1 MEQTFQALGGLLV
14 KAIPTICF
22 LLLLHFYFKA
32 MLFGPLEKVLKQR
45 DELTEGARKAAQAS
59 LAAAER
65 KEQEYETKLRDA
77 RSEVYRA
84 QEETRRRWL
93 EDQASQ
99 TAQARQ
105 RSEAA
110 VRAAREQIAADAA
123 ASHQSLAETSSKLAD
138 EIVTVI
144 LARPAGSAA

>member
-45 DELTEGARKAAQAS
+45 DELTEGARKAAQSS

-65 KEQEYETKLRDA
+65 KEQEFEAKLRDA

-99 TAQARQ
+99 TAEARQ

-110 VRAAREQIAADAA
+110 VRAAREQIAAEAA
-123 ASHQSLAETSSKLAD
+123 AARQGLAETSSLLAD
-138 EIVTVI
+138 QIATAI
-144 LARPAGSAA
+144 LARTPGSAA